1 MNFYAVY
8 HDAPRKVSRSA
19 VRFRVKE
26 IAPAADSLSQ
36 RHARDCCVY
45 HVEESD
51 LLVTAYEISRYDA
64 EYKAAVDGEPAG
76 ARIYDV
82 KKCMVISS
90 VKKNVPRASAHY
102 ADRYGKKQRVEQV
115 VRFYAALRAA
125 PVCDSA
131 S

>member
-1 MNFYAVY
+1 MHFYAVY

-19 VRFRVKE
+19 VRLRVKE

-36 RHARDCCVY
+36 RHARDRCVY
-45 HVEESD
+45 HVEEAD

-82 KKCMVISS
+82 KKRTTRERPLCRS
-90 VKKNVPRASAHY
+90 VWKKAACRAG
-102 ADRYGKKQRVEQV
+102 RPV
-115 VRFYAALRAA
+115 LCRAA
-125 PVCDSA
+125 GSA
-131 S
+131 CMR